1 MCEKHL
7 GGDKKRVLS
16 LLLSRVLKSPFV
28 SCSKMAVIGNKKMNV
43 CCYLVY
49 VAMLWCVYCTE
60 TH

>member
-1 MCEKHL
+1 MK
-7 GGDKKRVLS
+7 KKRVLS

-28 SCSKMAVIGNKKMNV
+28 SCSKMAAVGNKKLRV

-49 VAMLWCVYCTE
+49 VAVLRRVYCTE